1 LTEVQR
7 DLNEKGT
14 TVEGFHTAFAAHQL
28 AKKYRVPLPMVEE
41 VYNVIFEGKN
51 SKAAQEKIISLTK

>member
-1 LTEVQR
+1 
-7 DLNEKGT
+7 
-14 TVEGFHTAFAAHQL
+14 VEGFHTAFAAHQL